1 MMCVQQLGEL
11 QASAADLQAQA
22 DVYTINRDSPVEST
36 QVRQVSGTTLPIL
49 YDKDLAVARQYDFLP
64 KPDQP
69 MGGMSGI
76 PQMGFVI
83 IDAQGIIR
91 VQRVDLL
98 FGEHAGQI
106 LEILE
111 AMSEE

>member
-1 MMCVQQLGEL
+1 L
-11 QASAADLQAQA
+11 QSRLHDLQEIA
-22 DVYTINRDSPVEST
+22 DVYSINRDTPAQT
-36 QVRQVSGTTLPIL
+36 GQVRQLSGTTLPIL
-49 YDKDLAVARQYDFLP
+49 FDENLTVAMQYDFLP
-64 KPDQP
+64 KRGQP

-91 VQRVDLL
+91 VQRVDIYY
-98 FGEHAGQI
+98 GRSAGQV

-111 AMSEE
+111 DLVTE